1 MRLKSSAATERGE
14 WGGHHGSVPVLE
26 GGEVGRLGE
35 VVGMDDVVVRRP
47 RLERGLVVGLRDE
60 G

>member
-1 MRLKSSAATERGE
+1 
-14 WGGHHGSVPVLE
+14 
-26 GGEVGRLGE
+26 VGRLGE